1 MSHLPGM
8 GPGITDRKES
18 IMKEICQKFMEAKAR
33 EAAAKE
39 ERLRVEAELLAAIKP
54 EKLEGTETR
63 ATDGFKV
70 SVTTKLSRSLD
81 YEKYRSMDLPENMAF
96 VDLKPAI
103 NLKNLRMIERL
114 DPALVAQCVT
124 TKPAKPSIKIEEVA

>member
-1 MSHLPGM
+1 
-8 GPGITDRKES
+8 
-18 IMKEICQKFMEAKAR
+18 MKELCVKYLIAKANEHKAKADR
-33 EAAAKE
+33 LAA
-39 ERLRVEAELLAAIKP
+39 ERELLAVIKP

-70 SVTTKLSRSLD
+70 SVTHKLSRDLD
-81 YEKYRSMDLPENMAF
+81 YERYQALNLPENLAF
-96 VDLKPAI
+96 VDLKPSI

-124 TKPAKPSIKIEEVA
+124 VKPAKPSIKVEEVA

>member
-1 MSHLPGM
+1 
-8 GPGITDRKES
+8 
-18 IMKEICQKFMEAKAR
+18 MKELCMKLMEAKAK

-39 ERLRVEAELLAAIKP
+39 ERLKAEAELVSAIKP
-54 EKLEGTETR
+54 EKMEGTETR

-70 SVTTKLSRSLD
+70 SVTSKLSRTLD
-81 YEKYRSMDLPENMAF
+81 YDRYQALDLPDNLAF
-96 VDLKPAI
+96 VDMKPAI

-124 TKPAKPSIKIEEVA
+124 VKPGKPSIKIEEVS

>member
-1 MSHLPGM
+1 
-8 GPGITDRKES
+8 
-18 IMKEICQKFMEAKAR
+18 MKDLCMKFMEAKAK

-39 ERLRVEAELLAAIKP
+39 DRLMVEAELLSAIKP
-54 EKLEGTETR
+54 TKVEGTETK
-63 ATDGFKV
+63 ATDGYKV

-81 YEKYRSMDLPENMAF
+81 YDRYQALELPDNMAF
-96 VDLKPAI
+96 VDLKPSI

-124 TKPAKPSIKIEEVA
+124 VKPAKPSIKIEEVA

>member
-1 MSHLPGM
+1 
-8 GPGITDRKES
+8 
-18 IMKEICQKFMEAKAR
+18 MKELCMKFMEAKAR

-39 ERLRVEAELLAAIKP
+39 ERLRAEAELLAAVKP
-54 EKLEGTETR
+54 SKLEGTETR

-70 SVTTKLSRSLD
+70 SVTTKLNRSLD
-81 YEKYRSMDLPENMAF
+81 FDAYRAMDLPENMAF
-96 VDLKPAI
+96 VEFKPSI

-124 TKPAKPSIKIEEVA
+124 VKPAKPSIKIEEVA